1 MMNDE
6 ALYHHFNKLVPLTTT
21 EFAAI
26 TDVFTFRALDKKE
39 VLLWPGE
46 VCRHLTFVTQGVLR
60 AFTIDE
66 KGHEFILQFA
76 LEGWW
81 IADVYSFL
89 CHEPGTYAIEALE
102 PAQVLQLDHAAWQG
116 LLDTQPKYERYFRLL
131 LQNNYVATHRRL
143 ALALSR
149 TAEEKYD
156 ALLATMPTILQRVPQ
171 HLLASYL
178 GITPEFLS
186 RIRSRRVKGP
196 LPG

>member
-1 MMNDE
+1 M
-6 ALYHHFNKLVPLTTT
+6 A
-21 EFAAI
+21 
-26 TDVFTFRALDKKE
+26 
-39 VLLWPGE
+39 
-46 VCRHLTFVTQGVLR
+46 QGVLR
-60 AFTIDE
+60 AFTIDD

-81 IADVYSFL
+81 IADVCSFL

-102 PAQVLQLDHAAWQG
+102 PAQVLQLDHAAWQR

-143 ALALSR
+143 ALALSH

-186 RIRSRRVKGP
+186 RIRSRRLKGT
-196 LPG
+196 